1 MKMSDNTNNFI
12 DANKVAILQE
22 LRGGISSLQQL
33 ISETLPHTLK
43 ENEEPVPPNIS
54 EIYIDM
60 GLSMGYIVG
69 LFNELQTLE
78 FGVDDDDEKRQVGF
92 AAMINNQENIGRK

>member
-1 MKMSDNTNNFI
+1 MSDTTNNFI
-12 DANKVAILQE
+12 DTNKVAILQE
-22 LRGGISSLQQL
+22 LRSGIASLQQL
-33 ISETLPHTLK
+33 ISETLPESLK
-43 ENEEPVPPNIS
+43 ENEESVPPNIS

-60 GLSMGYIVG
+60 GLNMGYIVG

-78 FGVDDDDEKRQVGF
+78 FGVNDDDDDRQVGF